1 MPASAAALWA
11 PPDPS
16 CWDDITRVLWRL
28 FAPDDMDVKVKVAQD
43 SSAAAEGGRGH
54 RGRNRAS
61 TQSSGRSPANGN
73 AATSGAGREEGL
85 PPMARVAFPGL
96 IARYCRGPLEVD
108 RSGDVEWL
116 DGDEETCKALETDVH
131 ALAVLVFVEWKGF
144 VSALPGCGGLLSVET
159 SALWLAQVRVRWG
172 LLEHWWRSA

>member
-1 MPASAAALWA
+1 MPASAAPLWD

-43 SSAAAEGGRGH
+43 SNASAEGSRGR
-54 RGRNRAS
+54 RGRNRAP
-61 TQSSGRSPANGN
+61 TQSSSRAPTNGS

-108 RSGDVEWL
+108 RSGGAEWL

-144 VSALPGCGGLLSVET
+144 VSALPGCGGLLSVEM
-159 SALWLAQVRVRWG
+159 SALWLAQVRVRG
-172 LLEHWWRSA
+172 HSKGR